1 MNRASW
7 MSVVAR
13 LVAGAALAAGVAQGA
28 WAQAWPERPVRM
40 VVGYPPGGGT
50 DLVAR
55 LVAQPLS
62 DRWKQPVVVENRAGA
77 NAIIATEAVVKARPD
92 GHTLLMAY
100 ATELAVNP
108 VTMKKLPYDPVK
120 DLTPIAQ
127 LGSAPLV
134 LAVNPTLPARDVAG
148 LVAMAKARPGAM
160 SYSSSGSGSVHH
172 FAGEL
177 FKLRTGV
184 AIEHVPYKGS
194 GPATADAVAGQVQ
207 VTFASV
213 ASVLR
218 FVQAGRLRALAV
230 TSKQRSGQMP
240 AVPTGAEA
248 GVADFELTSWYGLLA
263 PAGTPKE
270 LVARIH
276 ADATAVLALPEVRNG
291 FAVQGLDI
299 AQSSPAAFAEFIRE
313 EAAKYARVA
322 KAAKIDAE

>member
-1 MNRASW
+1 MDRK
-7 MSVVAR
+7 SV
-13 LVAGAALAAGVAQGA
+13 LSAALLAASVCLAQAA

-62 DRWKQPVVVENRAGA
+62 ERWKQPVVVENRAGA

-134 LAVNPTLPARDVAG
+134 LAVNPTLPARDIAE
-148 LVAMAKARPGAM
+148 LVALAKARPGAM

-230 TSKQRSGQMP
+230 TSRQRSSQMP
-240 AVPTGAEA
+240 NVPTGAEA

-299 AQSSPAAFAEFIRE
+299 AQGSSAAFAGFIRD

-322 KAAKIDAE
+322 KAAKIEPE